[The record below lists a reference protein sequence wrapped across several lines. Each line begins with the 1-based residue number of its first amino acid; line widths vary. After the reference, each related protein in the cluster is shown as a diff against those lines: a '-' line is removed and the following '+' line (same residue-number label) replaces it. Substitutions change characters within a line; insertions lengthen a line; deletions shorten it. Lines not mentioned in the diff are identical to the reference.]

1 LNPSE
6 IERLDLRPWYL
17 YRLPDGVY
25 RWLTVDL
32 PERGWRFVFS
42 TKAPTVGEAIEE
54 AKAKGK
60 LP

>member
-6 IERLDLRPWYL
+6 IERLDLRPWFL
-17 YRLPDGVY
+17 YRLPSGTY

-42 TKAPTVGEAIEE
+42 CKAPTVAEAIAA